1 MANYKVDSLYNFND
15 KYDNGIKCPVCN
27 NFMSVSSWHE
37 SMGTVEENHKCP
49 HCGYYYEFAYGNYK
63 EEVNRREFIWTY
75 KCYENEELFKKFN
88 KMIQKHIK
96 RHQRKWKLFKI
107 SYLHKEPYYTYFC
120 GGNNKIE
127 RIKGG
132 V

>member
-1 MANYKVDSLYNFND
+1 MADYKVDSLYNFND

-63 EEVNRREFIWTY
+63 EVVGNKYFIWSYSTKY
-75 KCYENEELFKKFN
+75 DNPIFKRISRTEFMAKRRW
-88 KMIQKHIK
+88 KKH
-96 RHQRKWKLFKI
+96 
-107 SYLHKEPYYTYFC
+107 HKGTTCKDCP
-120 GGNNKIE
+120 
-127 RIKGG
+127 

>member
-1 MANYKVDSLYNFND
+1 MED
-15 KYDNGIKCPVCN
+15 KSKMGPICPVCH
-27 NFMSVSSWHE
+27 NFMKVE
-37 SMGTVEENHKCP
+37 TYAECVGIVEEIHNCP
-49 HCGYYYEFAYGNYK
+49 HCGYHYEFAYGNYK

-75 KCYENEELFKKFN
+75 KCYENEEQFKKFN

-120 GGNNKIE
+120 GVDNKIE